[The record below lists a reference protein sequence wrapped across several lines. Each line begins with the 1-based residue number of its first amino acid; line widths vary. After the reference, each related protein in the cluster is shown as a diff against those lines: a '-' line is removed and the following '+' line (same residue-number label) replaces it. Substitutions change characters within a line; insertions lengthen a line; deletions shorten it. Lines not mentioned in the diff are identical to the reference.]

1 MNEAGRDGNGK
12 LPKTHRKEKMLRTG
26 VDIVKIERIRRA
38 ISRYDATARARKRFL
53 ARLYTEA
60 ELRYC
65 RDRAESLAARFA
77 AKEAIAK
84 ALGTGAWR
92 DGIRW
97 IDLEIV
103 SDARGAP
110 SVQLHGAAARRAQSL
125 GLNNWSVS
133 LSHDD
138 EQAIAFVVALGEPAQ
153 PLSSG

>member
-1 MNEAGRDGNGK
+1 
-12 LPKTHRKEKMLRTG
+12 MLRTG

-38 ISRYDATARARKRFL
+38 ISRYEGASFARKRFL

-110 SVQLHGAAARRAQSL
+110 SVQLHGAAARRAEAL
-125 GLNNWSVS
+125 GLSQWSVS

-138 EQAIAFVVALGEPAQ
+138 ERAIAFVVALGAPEHAL
-153 PLSSG
+153 LSL

>member
-1 MNEAGRDGNGK
+1 
-12 LPKTHRKEKMLRTG
+12 MLRTG
-26 VDIVKIERIRRA
+26 VDIIRIERIRRA
-38 ISRYDATARARKRFL
+38 ISRYDRAPHARKRFL

-65 RDRAESLAARFA
+65 DDRAESLAARFA

-110 SVQLHGAAARRAQSL
+110 SVQLHGVAARRAASL
-125 GLNNWSVS
+125 GLNEWSVS
-133 LSHDD
+133 LSHD
-138 EQAIAFVVALGEPAQ
+138 EERAIAFVVALGEADRPEPRREEWQEGKRPAAH
-153 PLSSG
+153 SS

>member
-1 MNEAGRDGNGK
+1 
-12 LPKTHRKEKMLRTG
+12 MLRTG
-26 VDIVKIERIRRA
+26 VDIVRIERIRRA
-38 ISRYDATARARKRFL
+38 ISRYEGAEPARQRFL

-110 SVQLHGAAARRAQSL
+110 SVQLHGAAARRAEAL
-125 GLNNWSVS
+125 GLSQWSVS

-138 EQAIAFVVALGEPAQ
+138 ERAIAFVVALGAPEHAL
-153 PLSSG
+153 LSL

>member
-1 MNEAGRDGNGK
+1 MPPIE
-12 LPKTHRKEKMLRTG
+12 PEMLRTG
-26 VDIVKIERIRRA
+26 VDIVRIERIRRA
-38 ISRYDATARARKRFL
+38 ISRYETSAHARKRFL

-65 RDRAESLAARFA
+65 GARVESLAARFA

-97 IDLEIV
+97 VDLEIV

-110 SVQLHGAAARRAQSL
+110 TVQLHGAAARRAEAM
-125 GLNNWSVS
+125 GLNEWSVS

-138 EQAIAFVVALGEPAQ
+138 ERAVAFVVALGETQ
-153 PLSSG
+153 RSSAGG

>member
-1 MNEAGRDGNGK
+1 MI
-12 LPKTHRKEKMLRTG
+12 LRTG
-26 VDIVKIERIRRA
+26 VDIVQIDRIRRA
-38 ISRYDATARARKRFL
+38 ISRYEGAAPAHKRFME
-53 ARLYTEA
+53 RLYTEA
-60 ELRYC
+60 ELRHC
-65 RDRAESLAARFA
+65 RGRVESLAARFA

-97 IDLEIV
+97 IDLEVV

-125 GLNNWSVS
+125 GLSNWSVS

-138 EQAIAFVVALGEPAQ
+138 ERAIAFVVALGEQAQTPA
-153 PLSSG
+153 SR